1 MITTE
6 INYKKAFELFIGKDQ
21 FRPMM
26 HQPFKQQGFYFATDG
41 MGLIYVP
48 TTEVELNYQEQDK
61 PSCFLILPKKEDL
74 KIEINVN
81 DIEARFTVELIDEIV
96 VKTKEVKCKEC
107 DGDGSVECDLGHD
120 HECSECDGTGEI
132 ESEIKEA
139 TGNKIPNPDKPFIM
153 FGVAFAYWQLKRLID
168 TCKVLG
174 VEQIIK
180 TNGSATQGNVFNLG
194 KINVMIM
201 PLSIYGIEGKETVT
215 IF

>member
-6 INYKKAFELFIGKDQ
+6 VNYNKAFELFVGKDQ
-21 FRPMM
+21 LRPIM
-26 HQPFKQQGFYFATDG
+26 HQPFKQQGFYFATDA
-41 MGLIYVP
+41 MGLIYMP
-48 TTEVELNYQEQDK
+48 INEAELNYQEQDK
-61 PSCFLILPKKEDL
+61 PSCFLIIPKKQDVN
-74 KIEINVN
+74 IEININ
-81 DIEARFTVELIDEIV
+81 ELEAKLVPELIDEMKV
-96 VKTKEVKCKEC
+96 TQKEVECKEC

-120 HECSECDGTGEI
+120 HECTECDGTGEV
-132 ESEIKEA
+132 ESEIKEP

-153 FGVAFAYWQLKRLID
+153 FGVAFAYWQLKRLVD
-168 TCKVLG
+168 TCKVLD

-180 TNGSATQGNVFNLG
+180 TNGSTTQGNVFNLG